1 LVPVRL
7 NTGKKHFNPHKCIPL
22 VFFVFLFIFIF
33 NQSAAAD
40 KGKNISQIQDKLRS
54 KLNALKENSRKE
66 KSVSDKLEN
75 INKNI
80 KEKEKELNYYNRRI
94 SQTGSEIKRLS
105 DEINQMSS
113 EMENKMDNLRE
124 VIITFYKRQY
134 DSNALI
140 LLSADDY
147 QDLIKKMKYASLIA
161 HYDGNVINQYGE
173 EIKRINEKKKELES
187 LHEKFRE
194 NKDYV
199 RGKKNKLSAESQEKD
214 KLLAK
219 LKAKRNAYEKKI
231 KELDDSSKKVR
242 TMLTGIKTKK
252 IPKSIIGNGFKAL
265 KGQLPWP
272 VSGQMLIPY
281 GKTKKID
288 GNTTAFKSGVEI
300 RTKSE
305 NVPEVIAG
313 GRVVYADAF
322 KGYGKLV
329 IVDHGDGYHSLYGN
343 LSEVSLDQG
352 NIVIQGLKVGKIM
365 KAKAAEV
372 PTLYFEIR
380 HRGKPI
386 DPVKW
391 LKRQSRKKS

>member
-1 LVPVRL
+1 MSLL
-7 NTGKKHFNPHKCIPL
+7 S
-22 VFFVFLFIFIF
+22 FVFLFIFIF
-33 NQSAAAD
+33 IQSAAAGQD
-40 KGKNISQIQDKLRS
+40 NNISQIQDKIRS

-80 KEKEKELNYYNRRI
+80 KEKEKELQYYNKRI

-105 DEINQMSS
+105 DEINQMSG
-113 EMENKMDNLRE
+113 EMKNNMDNLRE

-161 HYDGNVINQYGE
+161 HYDSKVISRYGE
-173 EIKRINEKKKELES
+173 DIKRINEKKKELES
-187 LHEKFRE
+187 LRENFRE
-194 NKDYV
+194 NKEYI
-199 RGKKNKLSAESQEKD
+199 RGKKNMLSAESQEKD
-214 KLLAK
+214 KMLAR
-219 LKAKRNAYEKKI
+219 LKAERNAYEKKI
-231 KELDDSSKKVR
+231 KELDASSKKVK

-252 IPKSIIGNGFKAL
+252 IPKSIIGKGFKTL

-272 VSGQMLIPY
+272 VAGQMLIPY
-281 GKTKKID
+281 GKNKKID

-300 RTKSE
+300 RTNPE
-305 NVPEVIAG
+305 NIPEVIAG

-343 LSEVSLDQG
+343 LSEVSLDEG
-352 NIVIQGLKVGKIM
+352 NIVIKGLKVGKIM
-365 KAKAAEV
+365 KAKSADV

-391 LKRQSRKKS
+391 LKRQSKKKS